1 MTSVPK
7 NVYINKSYII
17 VDKYNNAYRSKTKMK
32 PSDVKSNT
40 YMNSNKEIND

>member
-17 VDKYNNAYRSKTKMK
+17 VNKYNNAYRSKTKTK